1 MAGSILEIKQDI
13 IEESPINEPASWVS
27 NAVIDPKLDRPIRM
41 TLDACNANKIILPT
55 NHPIP
60 RHKDKPAF
68 WRIELDETSCYLTVF
83 HANDK
88 HFRYKMLTMGLKPLQ
103 GELNVA
109 LKLIFAHI
117 NSVYLIHDDVI
128 IATKNISDSIK
139 AVSKVMEAVSLSRL
153 TLNPDKCHF
162 GCKEI
167 KFWGMIYSAEGM
179 KPDPAKVDALKYIS
193 PTSNK
198 DDCISFLCMMQS
210 NADFTEN
217 FAQKATQL

>member
-13 IEESPINEPASWVS
+13 TEESPINEPASWVS

-88 HFRYKMLTMGLKPLQ
+88 HFRYKMVTMGLKPLQ

-128 IATKNISDSIK
+128 IATKNMSDGIK

-153 TLNPDKCHF
+153 TLNPDKRHF

-167 KFWGMIYSAEGM
+167 LGHDIQRRRNETRSSKSRCFKIYLTTLQQG
-179 KPDPAKVDALKYIS
+179 
-193 PTSNK
+193 
-198 DDCISFLCMMQS
+198 
-210 NADFTEN
+210 
-217 FAQKATQL
+217 